1 MLLKE
6 RILFIVNPI
15 SGGQLKTFV
24 PSLVDQFLDHQK
36 FDADIIFTERIGH
49 ATELAKQAV
58 TDGFDIVA
66 SVGGDGTINEIAS
79 VLVSTNKK
87 MAIIP
92 SGSGNGLARTL
103 NIPIDKSKAIAN
115 LNHLRS
121 IKIDSGTFNER
132 QFFNVAGMGFDAH
145 ISALFANH
153 ATRGFQGYIKTT
165 LKEIRNYKPQ
175 CYKIE
180 IDGVVYNKEAFMV
193 SIANSSQFG
202 NNAYISPLA
211 LLDDGLLDICIIKP
225 FPMYKFP
232 LLGYK
237 LFTKTANF
245 SKYIEILRGKNIKVT
260 REGEG
265 PVHIDGEPLN
275 FPKEIEINVKHLSLS
290 LIV

>member
-1 MLLKE
+1 MRE

-36 FDADIIFTERIGH
+36 FDAGIIFTEGIGH
-49 ATELAKQAV
+49 ATVLAKQAI
-58 TDGFDIVA
+58 TDGFDIIA

-79 VLVSTNKK
+79 VIESTNKK

-103 NIPIDKSKAIAN
+103 NIPLNKSKAIAN
-115 LNHLRS
+115 LNYLRN
-121 IKIDSGTFNER
+121 IQIDSGTFNER
-132 QFFNVAGMGFDAH
+132 KFFNVAGIGFDAH

-165 LKEIRNYKPQ
+165 LEEIRNYKAQ
-175 CYKIE
+175 SYKIE
-180 IDGVVYNKEAFMV
+180 IDGIVYNREAFMV

-202 NNAYISPLA
+202 NNAHISPLA

-225 FPMYKFP
+225 FPLYKFP

-237 LFTKTANF
+237 LFTKTAYSSN
-245 SKYIEILRGKNIKVT
+245 YIEILRGKSIKVT
-260 REGEG
+260 RDEDG

-275 FPKEIEINVKHLSLS
+275 FPKEINIDVKHLSLS